1 MSTLLGMKKLFVVVL
16 QLHGLEFFFVH
27 LPSSLPYSESKYV
40 KIRNVYDYV
49 QIIGMEIFLRCRA
62 ILGSITEGKD
72 NFVATFGVKIPKFL
86 CHG

>member
-16 QLHGLEFFFVH
+16 QLHVLEFFFVH

-49 QIIGMEIFLRCRA
+49 QFIGMEIFRTLQRDFR
-62 ILGSITEGKD
+62 IYYRGEG
-72 NFVATFGVKIPKFL
+72 
-86 CHG
+86 

>member
-16 QLHGLEFFFVH
+16 QLHVLEFFFVH

-49 QIIGMEIFLRCRA
+49 QI
-62 ILGSITEGKD
+62 S
-72 NFVATFGVKIPKFL
+72 VATSNEFWTNTNTE
-86 CHG
+86 

>member
-16 QLHGLEFFFVH
+16 QLHVLEFFFVH

-49 QIIGMEIFLRCRA
+49 QI
-62 ILGSITEGKD
+62 S
-72 NFVATFGVKIPKFL
+72 VATNNEFWTNTNTE
-86 CHG
+86 